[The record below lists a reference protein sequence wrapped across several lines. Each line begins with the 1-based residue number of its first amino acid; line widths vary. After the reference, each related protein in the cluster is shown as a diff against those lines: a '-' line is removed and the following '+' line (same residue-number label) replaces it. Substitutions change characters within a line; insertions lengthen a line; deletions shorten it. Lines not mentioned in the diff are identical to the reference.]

1 MKKLLFAAYS
11 LDVGGIEKA
20 LVNLVN
26 VLQNRGYDI
35 TVVLEKKQGI
45 FLNELNKNIKI
56 VLTNEKKRA
65 TIMTTTKKAKDKQKT
80 TCQETRNPG
89 RIEKSQ
95 RQGCKRN

>member
-1 MKKLLFAAYS
+1 MQVERTYELFENYIKFMQFS
-11 LDVGGIEKA
+11 K
-20 LVNLVN
+20 
-26 VLQNRGYDI
+26 
-35 TVVLEKKQGI
+35 
-45 FLNELNKNIKI
+45 NKNIKI
-56 VLTNEKKRA
+56 VLTNEKKRV

>member
-1 MKKLLFAAYS
+1 MSEY
-11 LDVGGIEKA
+11 
-20 LVNLVN
+20 
-26 VLQNRGYDI
+26 
-35 TVVLEKKQGI
+35 LE
-45 FLNELNKNIKI
+45 NKI

>member
-45 FLNELNKNIKI
+45 FLNELNKNIK
-56 VLTNEKKRA
+56 TNMIFLQRLQHILNHQYLLVKWL
-65 TIMTTTKKAKDKQKT
+65 QKIIHY
-80 TCQETRNPG
+80 G
-89 RIEKSQ
+89 DMLII
-95 RQGCKRN
+95 

>member
-1 MKKLLFAAYS
+1 MSEYLENKK
-11 LDVGGIEKA
+11 
-20 LVNLVN
+20 
-26 VLQNRGYDI
+26 
-35 TVVLEKKQGI
+35 
-45 FLNELNKNIKI
+45 LNKNIKI

>member
-35 TVVLEKKQGI
+35 TVDIRKKTG
-45 FLNELNKNIKI
+45 NI
-56 VLTNEKKRA
+56 
-65 TIMTTTKKAKDKQKT
+65 
-80 TCQETRNPG
+80 P
-89 RIEKSQ
+89 
-95 RQGCKRN
+95 